1 MNKLFNIFKTPRATE
16 QPNGKIP
23 PQSIEMEQAVLG
35 AIMTEARGLSRVSN
49 ILKPEMF
56 YKAGHVAIYNAC
68 ASMYSS
74 GIPIDLLSVKAILQK
89 NGELEIAGGI
99 FYLTELTSKVASA
112 ANIEY
117 HAQVIAQHWVKREL
131 IKIGNALIDGGYDST
146 VDVFDLMSAG
156 GGEIDGLLAGVEV
169 DGGSLAD
176 SVPGIVSDIEKAK
189 NGEIKPLTTGF
200 EEMSNLVIQSGDVLV
215 IAGRPGMGKTALALS
230 IAVEM
235 SIVHKIPVI
244 YNSLEMDGKRL
255 AQRLLAAHHG
265 LHTRRLITGDGIT
278 VDHVASFYKY
288 ADAKMKGVYYRK
300 CRTVG
305 SLRAAVQRLRTK
317 LGLLQSDMVVV
328 VVDYLQLMSGDKS
341 GGSNREQEIA
351 SLSRGIKEIAVD
363 ENCAVLELSQLSR
376 AVEQRGGDKKPVLSD
391 LRESGSIEQD
401 ADGVLFAYRPEYYGL
416 MEDESGKSTRGIGY
430 LIEAKARN
438 GIVEGGQ
445 YVLGF
450 RHGMWVP
457 LSDPKLKEEPLP
469 DPRRVQ
475 PSYSLDN
482 EIDNDPF

>member
-1 MNKLFNIFKTPRATE
+1 MNKIFSIFNTPRAAS
-16 QPNGKIP
+16 QPTGKIP
-23 PQSIEMEQAVLG
+23 PQAPEMEQVVLG
-35 AIMTEARGLSRVSN
+35 AIMQYKALSAVSN

-56 YKAGHVAIYNAC
+56 YKPGHPALYA
-68 ASMYSS
+68 AFTSMYAA
-74 GIPIDLLSVKAILQK
+74 GIPIDLVSVAHMLQK
-89 NGELEIAGGI
+89 TGELEIVGGLH
-99 FYLTELTSKVASA
+99 YLTELTSKVANV
-112 ANIEY
+112 ANVEY

-131 IKIGNALIDGGYDST
+131 IKIGNALIDGGYDAT
-146 VDVFDLMSAG
+146 VDVFELMAAG

-169 DGGSLAD
+169 EGGSLAD

-189 NGEIKPLTTGF
+189 SGEIKPLTTGF

-305 SLRAAVQRLRTK
+305 SLRAAVQRLRAK

-457 LSDPKLKEEPLP
+457 LNDPKLKEEPLP
-469 DPRRVQ
+469 GPRRVD
-475 PSYSLDN
+475 PNYALDN
-482 EIDNDPF
+482 KIEDMPF